1 MRIARIKTVNIAGLS
16 DTDLPLPHSQLLA
29 FAGANGT
36 GKSKLMACLLVPW
49 TRSMPRSADSGQN
62 AMVDVTFD
70 FTSEE
75 VDVLQDFDRQMGWNQ
90 GRPATRVMLRFTQRP
105 LAGIQVDST
114 PDSIA
119 VCEGF
124 LQSELLKRQPSLNLV
139 YLPAE
144 RRLLPPQVSSVDLN
158 QLTEDLALSKLAEAR
173 NAVQNFGRLDDQEF
187 EGYAKALCVAGS
199 LPSESGGAVEPS
211 RWESFKTSVDALLFP
226 KVLLPLTRENP
237 SDLRIQLPGGGT
249 HAVHEL
255 SSGERQALIIVSRV
269 FRAGEGHSLVAIDE
283 PDAYLHPALSSKL
296 LQALRPG
303 LGTMGSLI
311 MATHSPSIL
320 DSLPPDSI
328 IRLAYGASPSIV
340 ESESDRLALY
350 REAGFRA
357 STLTQADALL
367 VTEGDFDVATLPQLL
382 PILGSVGLKSAG
394 GRAEVLKTIGALAAY
409 DLPIVGVVDADVRAS
424 APSPNV
430 APFIH
435 VWPAADI
442 EGVLLSDDQFLLA
455 ALQGQL
461 VNVDVFSSVDG
472 LKAELQDLL
481 IAFKDNAIAELAQ
494 RILREQASTPWP
506 SPRGEAPIA
515 RLRDLV
521 RDTAPLSDEMIDLA
535 VQEATNA
542 WNDALPMPWTMVR
555 GKWILNAF
563 VQRTTAFKNGDGFIN
578 GVLARQPRIGA
589 IDDLGEKVRAAIA
602 SGQASGA
609 K

>member
-1 MRIARIKTVNIAGLS
+1 MQITHVRTVNIAGLS
-16 DTDLPLPHSQLLA
+16 DTDLLLPSSQLLA

-49 TRSMPRSADSGQN
+49 TRSLPSARDSDQN
-62 AMVDVTFD
+62 SRVEVTFE
-70 FTSEE
+70 FTAQEI
-75 VDVLQDFDRQMGWNQ
+75 DVLEDFDRQTGWNQ
-90 GRPATRVMLRFTQRP
+90 GRPPSRVTIMFTQQP
-105 LAGIQVDST
+105 LAGLQIESS
-114 PDSIA
+114 PESSA
-119 VCEGF
+119 VREAF
-124 LQSELLKRQPSLNLV
+124 LQPELLKRQPSLNLI

-144 RRLLPPQVSSVDLN
+144 RRLLPPQSSNVDLD

-173 NAVQNFGRLDDQEF
+173 NAVHNFGRLDDQEF
-187 EGYAKALCVAGS
+187 EGYAKALCVAGA
-199 LPSESGGAVEPS
+199 LPSESGGVLELS

-237 SDLRIQLPGGGT
+237 SHLRIQLPGGET

-320 DSLPPDSI
+320 DSLPPDAI
-328 IRLAYGASPSIV
+328 VRLSYGSSPSIV

-394 GRAEVLKTIGALAAY
+394 GRAEVLKTVGTLSAY
-409 DLPIVGVVDADVRAS
+409 DLPIVGVVDADVRAV
-424 APSPNV
+424 APSPEL
-430 APFIH
+430 APLIH

-442 EGVLLSDDQFLLA
+442 EGVLLSDDQFLSA
-455 ALQGQL
+455 ALEGQL
-461 VNVDVFSSVDG
+461 VNVEAFPSIGD
-472 LKAELQDLL
+472 LKAVLHELLVS
-481 IAFKDNAIAELAQ
+481 FKDNAIAELAQ
-494 RILREQASTPWP
+494 RILREQTSISWP
-506 SPRGEAPIA
+506 SPRGEDPIV
-515 RLRDLV
+515 RLNDLA
-521 RDTAPLSDEMIDLA
+521 RDTAALSGDVISGA
-535 VQEATNA
+535 VQQATDA
-542 WNDALPMPWTMVR
+542 WDNALPMPWTMVR
-555 GKWILNAF
+555 GKWILNSF
-563 VQRTTAFKNGDGFIN
+563 VQRTTAFKNGDGFVN
-578 GVLARQPRIGA
+578 GVLARQPHIAA
-589 IDDLGEKVRAAIA
+589 IDALGEKVRALIA
-602 SGQASGA
+602 PVDAN
-609 K
+609 